1 MNLEEYILSFYS
13 IFIGIAASTI
23 IINWARILKN
33 FPHEKIL
40 WHQYVWSLLFF
51 LIIVWEWFIKRD
63 FSQINSP
70 MLLLI
75 TLVNPILIYFI
86 SYSILPQTENDYSFE
101 SQKSKISIL
110 TIMWT
115 FNKFILSGNSLLD
128 FTYSKVE
135 YILII
140 TIYIILFFDKREFIW
155 KISSVVVF
163 LFFISLFAGFIGH
176 INLIAFLT
184 ISVLSYF
191 LYIVLNKIIRV
202 L

>member
-1 MNLEEYILSFYS
+1 MDKYV
-13 IFIGIAASTI
+13 
-23 IINWARILKN
+23 KN

-101 SQKSKISIL
+101 SQKSRISIL

-176 INLIAFLT
+176 INLIAFLM

-191 LYIVLNKIIRV
+191 LYIVLIKIIRI